1 MNKSWYM
8 KRKFWVAIVT
18 AIGAAAAA
26 YTKNPELGVQ
36 ITAIGIAVIGGLGL
50 EDFGKEK
57 EAISAQMTGGR
68 GGMGG
73 EGGPG
78 GDGQR
83 GQGGSGGV
91 GGSGGAG
98 GTAEGMSKARQQ

>member
-1 MNKSWYM
+1 MTKPWYQ

-18 AIGAAAAA
+18 AIGAAVAA
-26 YTKNPELGVQ
+26 YTKTPDLGVQ
-36 ITAIGIAVIGGLGL
+36 ITAIGIAVISGLGL
-50 EDFGKEK
+50 EDFGKER
-57 EAISAQMTGGR
+57 EALSAQMTGGR

-91 GGSGGAG
+91 GGVGGPG
-98 GTAEGMSKARQQ
+98 GSAEGIAKAQ